1 MIKGS
6 VMEKLIEL
14 APYQDACL
22 VILRNTRC
30 RNGGLILKK
39 KNHTFWKIFPIH
51 IYFFC
56 SHHIL
61 GPCIR
66 WRRGWVTGWKI
77 RICTCIG
84 TILRILAIMVQWFLR
99 FFFQDKPSIFKII
112 CYLFSDWILP
122 FIKATYIPLF

>member
-6 VMEKLIEL
+6 VMEKLIKL

-22 VILRNTRC
+22 VILRNNSC

-39 KNHTFWKIFPIH
+39 KTHTFWKIFPIH
-51 IYFFC
+51 MYFFC

-99 FFFQDKPSIFKII
+99 NFFSGQAFYFQD
-112 CYLFSDWILP
+112 YLLSLSDWILP